1 MATVA
6 IQPSRTSRFA
16 EVFLLFVAL
25 LIGLSGY
32 MAVVFT
38 RTGKL
43 PSNLKLHL
51 GVLVALTLVT
61 YLAVRLLVPHAD
73 PTLLPI
79 AVCLNGLG
87 LAMIYRLDL
96 AYAQSRLEEVVG
108 YRQLLYSGLG
118 VLTFI
123 IVLLLL
129 RDHRQLRKVPYI
141 AMFLALVLL
150 LLPAVPGLSAAAY
163 GANNWIRIPGFGTI
177 QPSEFAKIL
186 LAIFFAGYLVDRRDS
201 LALGGKKILGIHLPR
216 WRDLGPL
223 LMVWV
228 VAILVLVVQRDL
240 GMSLLLFGLFVA
252 MIYISTNR
260 VSWLILG
267 GLLFI
272 PAVFLA
278 IHLFNHVWVRF
289 NIWIN
294 AMDPHVYNAKFGN
307 SYQLVQGIFGMANGG
322 LFGTGWGAGSPSL
335 VPFANS
341 DFILASFAEEL
352 GLFGISAIVVLY
364 LILIQR
370 GMRTA
375 LGIRDGFG
383 KLLAS
388 GLSFGIALQVFV
400 VLGGLTRI
408 IPLTGLTAPFLSK
421 GGSSLISSWIVVALL
436 LRMSDFARRPQSAST
451 SLTATEVNRFLALSD
466 LDEEEP
472 EKPAPTNEMAA
483 AGSETDQKP
492 ADSQPQTGRAPFPK
506 MTSAKAGENE

>member
-6 IQPSRTSRFA
+6 IQPSRTRRLA
-16 EVFLLFVAL
+16 EVLLLFVAL
-25 LIGLSGY
+25 AIGVTAYS
-32 MAVVFT
+32 AVVFS
-38 RTGKL
+38 RTGQL

-61 YLAVRLLVPHAD
+61 YVAVRLLVPHAD

-79 AVCLNGLG
+79 AVALNGIG

-96 AYAQSRLEEVVG
+96 AYAVSSPQQVVG

-141 AMFLALVLL
+141 AMFLALILL

-163 GANNWIRIPGFGTI
+163 GANNWIKIPGFGTI

-216 WRDLGPL
+216 LRDLGPL
-223 LMVWV
+223 MAVWV

-252 MIYISTNR
+252 MIYVATNR

-267 GLLFI
+267 GILFI

-278 IHLFNHVWVRF
+278 IELFHHVWVRF

-294 AMDPHVYNAKFGN
+294 AMEPDVYNAEFGN
-307 SYQLVQGIFGMANGG
+307 SFQLVQGIFGMANGG
-322 LFGTGWGAGSPSL
+322 LFGTGWGDGSPSL

-341 DFILASFAEEL
+341 DFILASLAEEL
-352 GLFGISAIVVLY
+352 GLFGISAIIVLY
-364 LILIQR
+364 LILIER

-383 KLLAS
+383 KLLAA
-388 GLSFGIALQVFV
+388 GLAFGIALQVFV
-400 VLGGLTRI
+400 VFGGLTRI
-408 IPLTGLTAPFLSK
+408 IPLTGLTAPFVSK

-436 LRMSDFARRPQSAST
+436 LRMSDFARRPQASST
-451 SLTATEVNRFLALSD
+451 TLTNTEVNKFLALKE
-466 LDEEEP
+466 LDKEEDIEAP
-472 EKPAPTNEMAA
+472 QSPAEKETEKESSVQTSEREKAPASAA
-483 AGSETDQKP
+483 QPAKPKGEVSE
-492 ADSQPQTGRAPFPK
+492 
-506 MTSAKAGENE
+506 